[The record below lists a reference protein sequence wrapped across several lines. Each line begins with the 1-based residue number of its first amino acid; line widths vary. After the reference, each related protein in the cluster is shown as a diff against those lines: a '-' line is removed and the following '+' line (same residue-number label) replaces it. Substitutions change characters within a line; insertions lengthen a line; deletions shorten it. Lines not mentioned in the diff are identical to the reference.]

1 VGAGHALVTGG
12 AGFIGSHLTEAL
24 LARRRSVRVLDDF
37 SSGRREFLP
46 DHPNLQ
52 VLAGDLRDSAL
63 LERAVTGV
71 DVIFHQAALRSVP
84 KSIDDPFAYH
94 DVNVTGTMRLLLAAR
109 AAGVRRLVFASSSAV
124 YGNQPV
130 LPLREDMRPQP
141 ISPYGAS
148 KLIGEHYCANFALH
162 YGLETVSLR
171 YFNVF
176 GPRQDPQSEYA
187 AVVARF
193 IQAALRGE
201 PLEVHGDGK
210 QTRDFTYV
218 ANVVEANLAAAEAP
232 GVGGE
237 VFNVACGDRLSVL
250 DIARG
255 IEEILGR
262 RLSARHTPPRAGDV
276 RDTQADVTRARE
288 RLRYTPSIS
297 FTEGLRRTVAA
308 FSA

>member
-1 VGAGHALVTGG
+1 
-12 AGFIGSHLTEAL
+12 
-24 LARRRSVRVLDDF
+24 
-37 SSGRREFLP
+37 
-46 DHPNLQ
+46 
-52 VLAGDLRDSAL
+52 
-63 LERAVTGV
+63 
-71 DVIFHQAALRSVP
+71 
-84 KSIDDPFAYH
+84 
-94 DVNVTGTMRLLLAAR
+94 
-109 AAGVRRLVFASSSAV
+109 
-124 YGNQPV
+124 
-130 LPLREDMRPQP
+130 
-141 ISPYGAS
+141 
-148 KLIGEHYCANFALH
+148 
-162 YGLETVSLR
+162 
-171 YFNVF
+171 
-176 GPRQDPQSEYA
+176 
-187 AVVARF
+187 VVARF

-218 ANVVEANLAAAEAP
+218 ANVVDANLAAAEAP

-288 RLRYTPSIS
+288 RLRYTPSVS